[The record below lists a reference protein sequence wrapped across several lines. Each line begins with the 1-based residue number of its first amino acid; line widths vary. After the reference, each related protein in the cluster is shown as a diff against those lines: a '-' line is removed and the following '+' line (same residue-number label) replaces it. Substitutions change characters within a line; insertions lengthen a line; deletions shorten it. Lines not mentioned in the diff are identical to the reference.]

1 MQFICKQYIIVSNS
15 ERSKNYGRKNSRT
28 LCQNESRKEGKGRSN
43 LEKAGL
49 NSATAINM
57 FYDQIILHNGIP
69 FRVEIPNA
77 WDNLDQMNKYE
88 YAKLLDE
95 RLNTLSGREDLL
107 GDIAKR
113 LDAEKNEK
121 KDN

>member
-1 MQFICKQYIIVSNS
+1 AYIFQSFSSNVRRPP
-15 ERSKNYGRKNSRT
+15 RST
-28 LCQNESRKEGKGRSN
+28 LFPYTTLFRS
-43 LEKAGL
+43 
-49 NSATAINM
+49 INM

-77 WDNLDQMNKYE
+77 WNNLDQMNKYE

-95 RLNTLSGREDLL
+95 RLNTLTGREDLL
-107 GDIAKR
+107 GDVAKR

>member
-1 MQFICKQYIIVSNS
+1 
-15 ERSKNYGRKNSRT
+15 
-28 LCQNESRKEGKGRSN
+28 
-43 LEKAGL
+43 
-49 NSATAINM
+49 
-57 FYDQIILHNGIP
+57 
-69 FRVEIPNA
+69 
-77 WDNLDQMNKYE
+77 MNKYE

-107 GDIAKR
+107 GDVAKR